1 MAWPTK
7 LGEAFNFRSRRIET
21 WEVNFIRDAAN
32 GRRLKPSQHALQR
45 AIDHGLTT
53 ADMLSIVLNGQA
65 VEKDLPGDSIDR
77 KPGLSFVGIGP
88 SGILAK
94 VKVTFLDGVGYQ
106 FVTIH
111 PVEA

>member
-1 MAWPTK
+1 
-7 LGEAFNFRSRRIET
+7 
-21 WEVNFIRDAAN
+21 
-32 GRRLKPSQHALQR
+32 
-45 AIDHGLTT
+45 
-53 ADMLSIVLNGQA
+53 MLSIVLNGQA